1 MPAQAAGALHRN
13 KGFSRAGNPRY
24 NPYAAAGTY
33 RAHARKQK
41 QDQQNG
47 NAACLV
53 GLALLGL
60 GTAAYGASGA

>member
-24 NPYAAAGTY
+24 NPYAAAGAY

-41 QDQQNG
+41 QQHMEHED
-47 NAACLV
+47 
-53 GLALLGL
+53 
-60 GTAAYGASGA
+60 TAKTC